1 MGIFMYKCQNGSVPN
16 SITRLYT
23 PVDNIHS
30 YHTRSVDMG
39 NLHIPR
45 LVHSCAQSSLSYT
58 GATLWNE
65 IPIKIRKAKSVE
77 TFKEKLREHYSKIQN
92 EN

>member
-1 MGIFMYKCQNGSVPN
+1 MGIFMYKCQNGFMPD

-23 PVDNIHS
+23 TVDNIHS
-30 YHTRSVDMG
+30 YHTRSADMG
-39 NLHIPR
+39 NLHVPR

-58 GATLWNE
+58 GAKLWNE
-65 IPIKIRKAKSVE
+65 IPVKIRKAQSVE
-77 TFKEKLREHYSKIQN
+77 TFKEKLKEHYSKIQN

>member
-1 MGIFMYKCQNGSVPN
+1 MYKCQNGLMPD

-23 PVDNIHS
+23 TVDNIHS
-30 YHTRSVDMG
+30 YHTRSVDMR

-45 LVHSCAQSSLSYT
+45 LVHSCAQTSLSYT
-58 GATLWNE
+58 GAELWNE
-65 IPIKIRKAKSVE
+65 IPVKIRKAQSVE
-77 TFKEKLREHYSKIQN
+77 TFE

>member
-1 MGIFMYKCQNGSVPN
+1 MYKCQNGSMPD

-23 PVDNIHS
+23 TVDNIHS

-39 NLHIPR
+39 NLHNPR
-45 LVHSCAQSSLSYT
+45 LVHRYAQSSLSYT
-58 GATLWNE
+58 GAKPWNE
-65 IPIKIRKAKSVE
+65 IPIKIWKEQSVE
-77 TFKEKLREHYSKIQN
+77 TFKEKLRECYSKIQN